1 MTTRPGTDS
10 FLPRVVSRGA
20 SFLAQSGWRR
30 PWSRA
35 ALVPALAS
43 VLALMAVSWERSR
56 DVTGVS
62 SASQPAMMAA
72 YDADVDRGSAPAG
85 DLRAGGA
92 GASALAA
99 SAPSP
104 ARGAGG
110 SSVRHSGAQ
119 ASADP
124 VDLVS
129 YLAYAHTM
137 SLELPTDRVTQTMAA
152 HMAACSSA
160 GLQTCQ
166 LVTSRQYGSPLGD
179 QRGELSLRAEPR
191 WLERFTRDVETG
203 SRNAG
208 GRVTGRATTTEDLTR
223 AIVDTEAGLRA
234 RRTLRD
240 RLEQLLATR
249 KGELSDLLAVEGE
262 LARVQAEIDST
273 TSTLAAMRTRVVMS
287 TLSLSYAPAP
297 RVVAANTFEPLGF
310 AIVSFVD
317 AIVRSSAAL
326 VGLIGIA
333 LPWAI
338 AASLG
343 LWVVRSVRRG
353 RSA

>member
-1 MTTRPGTDS
+1 MIPRPGTDS
-10 FLPRVVSRGA
+10 RLPWSLSQGA
-20 SFLAQSGWRR
+20 SSLTRSAWRR
-30 PWSRA
+30 SWSRA
-35 ALVPALAS
+35 LAPTLAVVALLA
-43 VLALMAVSWERSR
+43 VGCERSR
-56 DVTGVS
+56 AV
-62 SASQPAMMAA
+62 PAQELEPRPPVMAA
-72 YDADVDRGSAPAG
+72 SDGMDAARSVSPTAGSQ
-85 DLRAGGA
+85 AGGA
-92 GASALAA
+92 ASMALTA

-104 ARGAGG
+104 VRRSPAGSAPQPG
-110 SSVRHSGAQ
+110 P
-119 ASADP
+119 ASPADP
-124 VDLVS
+124 VDSVS

-137 SLELPTDRVTQTMAA
+137 SLELPTDRLAQTMAA
-152 HMAACSSA
+152 HVSACASA

-166 LVTSRQYGSPLGD
+166 LVTSRQYGSPLGE

-191 WLERFTRDVETG
+191 WLERFMREVETG
-203 SRNAG
+203 SRSAG

-240 RLEQLLATR
+240 RLQQLLATR
-249 KGELSDLLAVEGE
+249 QGELSDLLAVESE

-273 TSTLAAMRTRVVMS
+273 TSTLAAMRTRVVMA
-287 TLSLSYAPAP
+287 TLSLSYAPTP

-333 LPWAI
+333 VPWVISAG
-338 AASLG
+338 LG
-343 LWVVRSVRRG
+343 LWLVRRVRRW